1 MTLHWADGAA
11 EYYLYSMAAER
22 VPVNSFICEG
32 GNQSAKKR

>member
-11 EYYLYSMAAER
+11 EYYYSMAAER

>member
-11 EYYLYSMAAER
+11 EYESMAAER

-32 GNQSAKKR
+32 GNKSAKKR